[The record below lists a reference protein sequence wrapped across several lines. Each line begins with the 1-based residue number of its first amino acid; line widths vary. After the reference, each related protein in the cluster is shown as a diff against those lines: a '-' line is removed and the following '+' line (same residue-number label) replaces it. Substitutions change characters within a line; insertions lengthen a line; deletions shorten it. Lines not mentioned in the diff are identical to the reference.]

1 MRRTGLFA
9 TGLAAVMAASAA
21 LAAEPPRQPAGRPMP
36 TPEALYRAKCAVCH
50 SERGWASAVLARRA
64 PAGQAALTERKG
76 LRAAYI
82 RQAVRRGVG
91 AMPGFTPTDVTDAE
105 LAALAA
111 WLER

>member
-1 MRRTGLFA
+1 MSRTGLFA

-21 LAAEPPRQPAGRPMP
+21 LAAEPPRQPAGRAMP
-36 TPEALYRAKCAVCH
+36 APEALYRAKCAVCH
-50 SERGWASAVLARRA
+50 NDRGWASAVLARRN
-64 PAGQAALTERKG
+64 PGGKGVLTERKG
-76 LRAAYI
+76 MRAGQIA
-82 RQAVRRGVG
+82 RVVRRGQG

>member
-1 MRRTGLFA
+1 MRRSGLLI
-9 TGLAAVMAASAA
+9 TGLAALAASAA
-21 LAAEPPRQPAGRPMP
+21 LAAEPPAGRPLP

-50 SERGWASAVLARRA
+50 SERGWGSAVLARRV

-76 LRAAYI
+76 LRAGQIA
-82 RQAVRRGVG
+82 RVVRRGQG